1 MVEFLTAWLGVVPVY
16 MTPLLL
22 AATGLI
28 LCERVGIL
36 NLGSEGIMAF
46 GAAVGA
52 VTVLTGQS
60 PWLGLAMGLAAGV
73 ALAVPFCLAVV
84 VLRANHILAGLGIV
98 AIGLGAAATWGRDH
112 AHKPFRGLPKL
123 EAGALEAVPVVGSLV
138 FGQDA
143 VAYLAIGLALAA
155 ALVLGRSMIGLRL
168 RAIGEDPATADAA
181 GINVPLFQAVVVTLG
196 CALVGL
202 AGAYLSVVGSRVYVD
217 GMVAGRGWV
226 AIALVVFARWSP
238 SRAILGAFIFGAAE
252 ALIPRLQVVGAEV
265 PVYLLSMLPYVVTIL
280 ALVLVAVIDPARQG
294 EPRFLGRAYLR
305 QDR

>member
-1 MVEFLTAWLGVVPVY
+1 MEGFLTAWLGAVPVY

-36 NLGSEGIMAF
+36 NLGSEGMMAF
-46 GAAVGA
+46 GAVAGA
-52 VTVLTGQS
+52 VTVLSGGA
-60 PWLGLAMGLAAGV
+60 PWLGLAAGLAAGV
-73 ALAVPFCLAVV
+73 ALAVPFWLAVV
-84 VLRANHILAGLGIV
+84 VFRANHILAGLGVV
-98 AIGLGAAATWGRDH
+98 AIGLGAAATLGRDH
-112 AHKPFRGLPKL
+112 AHKPFAGLGKL
-123 EAGALEAVPVVGSLV
+123 DLAPLDAIPLVGPFL
-138 FGQDA
+138 FRQDA
-143 VAYLAIGLALAA
+143 IAYLAVAIALAA
-155 ALVLGRSMIGLRL
+155 SVVLSRSMTGLRL
-168 RAIGEDPATADAA
+168 RAIGEDPATADTA
-181 GINVPLFQAVVVTLG
+181 GIDVPATQIAVVTIG

-202 AGAYLSVVGSRVYVD
+202 AGAYLSVVGSKVYVD

-238 SRAILGAFIFGAAE
+238 ARAILGALIFGAAE

-265 PVYLLSMLPYVVTIL
+265 PVYILSMLPYVVTIL
-280 ALVLVAVIDPARQG
+280 ALVAVAILDPARQG

>member
-1 MVEFLTAWLGVVPVY
+1 M
-16 MTPLLL
+16 
-22 AATGLI
+22 
-28 LCERVGIL
+28 
-36 NLGSEGIMAF
+36 
-46 GAAVGA
+46 
-52 VTVLTGQS
+52 
-60 PWLGLAMGLAAGV
+60 
-73 ALAVPFCLAVV
+73 
-84 VLRANHILAGLGIV
+84 
-98 AIGLGAAATWGRDH
+98 
-112 AHKPFRGLPKL
+112 
-123 EAGALEAVPVVGSLV
+123 PVVGPLL

-143 VAYLAIGLALAA
+143 VAYLAVGLALAA

-168 RAIGEDPATADAA
+168 RAVGEDPATADAA

-294 EPRFLGRAYLR
+294 GAALPGRAYLR

>member
-46 GAAVGA
+46 GAVAGA
-52 VTVLTGQS
+52 VAVLSGQS
-60 PWLGLAMGLAAGV
+60 PWAGLVMGLAAGV
-73 ALAVPFCLAVV
+73 ALAIPFCLAVV

-98 AIGLGAAATWGRDH
+98 AIGLGAAATWGRDY

-123 EAGALEAVPVVGSLV
+123 DLGGLEGLPIVGPML
-138 FGQDA
+138 FGQDV
-143 VAYLAIGLALAA
+143 VAYLAVGIAVAA
-155 ALVLGRSMIGLRL
+155 ALLLGRSMTGLRL

-181 GINVPLFQAVVVTLG
+181 GINVPLFQTAVVTLG

-202 AGAYLSVVGSRVYVD
+202 AGAYLAIVGSRVYVD
-217 GMVAGRGWV
+217 GMIAGRGWV

-238 SRAILGAFIFGAAE
+238 ARAVLGAFVFGAAE

-265 PVYLLSMLPYVVTIL
+265 PIYLLSMLPYVVTIL
-280 ALVLVAVIDPARQG
+280 ALVLIAALDPARQG